1 MYMHVQCMLT
11 SANLQA
17 CTCMYVD
24 LCSLTC
30 TLPGPAATHHLQ
42 GVHSGPVHG
51 DGQEGDAQGNV
62 QYDMYMYIHVGT
74 VDTAAAAVHV
84 ITVEK
89 GILH

>member
-1 MYMHVQCMLT
+1 
-11 SANLQA
+11 
-17 CTCMYVD
+17 MYVD
-24 LCSLTC
+24 LCSQTC

-51 DGQEGDAQGNV
+51 DGQEGDAQGTV
-62 QYDMYMYIHVGT
+62 QYDMYMYMYIHVGS
-74 VDTAAAAVHV
+74 VGTAAAAVHV